1 LCVRGLVV
9 EESPFED
16 LSGLDLLRR
25 VQCDVVSRRQALRQ
39 LSPGSI
45 KHLLATGRWRTL
57 HRGVYLTRQG
67 PHGVAEQQWCAL
79 LVAGYDRHP
88 AVCLGGVSALNVWGL
103 RRITPT
109 AVDVLII
116 EARKASMPTG
126 SAARRTRH
134 LPGPDQTHLV
144 SPPATLPA
152 RSLVDAAAR
161 ARSDRE
167 ASLIVAACF
176 QQRLLTLPDLQR
188 ESMLRPNAPR
198 RVLLLS
204 TAEDC
209 AGGSH
214 SLGELDL
221 IQICRRFHLPR
232 PSRQVRRKDRQGRT
246 RYLDAL
252 FEEYKVVMEIDGVH
266 HLDVDQMWDD
276 AERQNALTLDGYT
289 VLRFPASMVRNE
301 PARVAA
307 AIREALMNNGWR
319 SVLR

>member
-1 LCVRGLVV
+1 VREV
-9 EESPFED
+9 EVGERPFED
-16 LSGLDLLRR
+16 ISGLDLLRR
-25 VQCDVVSRRQALRQ
+25 VQCDVVSRRQALRH
-39 LSPGSI
+39 LSPESI
-45 KHLLATGRWRTL
+45 KHLLPAQRWRPL

-67 PHGVAEQQWCAL
+67 PLGVPEQQWCAL
-79 LVAGYDRHP
+79 LGAGYDRHA

-103 RRITPT
+103 RRIMPT
-109 AVDVLII
+109 AVDVLLT
-116 EARKASMPTG
+116 EGRKVTMPTW
-126 SAARRTRH
+126 ATARRTRR
-134 LPGPDQTHLV
+134 LPHRDQTHLV

-152 RSLVDAAAR
+152 RSLIDAVAWAR
-161 ARSDRE
+161 TDRE

-176 QQRLLTLPDLQR
+176 QQRLLTLPDLQH
-188 ESMLRPNAPR
+188 ESALRPNAPR

-221 IQICRRFHLPR
+221 IHLCRRFHLPR

-252 FEEYKVVMEIDGVH
+252 FEEYKVAMEIDGVH

-276 AERQNALTLDGYT
+276 AERQNALSLDGYT

-307 AIREALMNNGWR
+307 AIREALINNGWR
-319 SVLR
+319 PSLR